1 MADYISGKKTPSEKQ
16 MLKILKGVQDW
27 EKKLQGTGIGL

>member
-16 MLKILKGVQDW
+16 MLKILKGVQVLG
-27 EKKLQGTGIGL
+27 KKLQGTGIDL